1 MTVANDKSEWD
12 ELLTQH
18 YSSLWSYAFVLSRTH
33 HDASD
38 LAQETCTRAMT
49 HSERLRDFSAEASN
63 PSSAVKGWLLKT
75 CRNAWISNRRSSFVR
90 TSTALEAAADVES
103 LERADSQ
110 ALSNEVLRA
119 CLALPAEQRD
129 AIALVNLLGHSHD
142 DAAQILEIDR
152 ARLRYLLVQGRRAIA
167 KSWKSSQ

>member
-1 MTVANDKSEWD
+1 MSEVGDRRDLD

-18 YSSLWSYAFVLSRTH
+18 YPSLWSYAFVLSRTH

-38 LAQETCTRAMT
+38 LAQETCSRALSN
-49 HSERLRDFSAEASN
+49 SERIRHFSAGASN

-75 CRNAWISNRRSSFVR
+75 CRNAWISNHRSSFVR
-90 TSTALEAAADVES
+90 RSTVLDVAYEVAGP
-103 LERADSQ
+103 ERADSQ

-119 CLALPAEQRD
+119 CLALPVEQRD

-142 DAAQILEIDR
+142 AAAQLLEIDKP
-152 ARLRYLLVQGRRAIA
+152 RLRYLLVQGRRTIA
-167 KSWKSSQ
+167 KKWKSA